1 MADSENNP
9 LENPAGST
17 SADQTSANFEI
28 RKIYLKDASCE
39 SPNAPAIFLSNNQQ
53 PDVSIDASIK
63 VAQLDQDDYFDVILG
78 ITVTSTVEDQTAFL
92 VEVHQAGVFHITG
105 VPEED
110 MPLALQIACPNVLL
124 PFAREAIS
132 DLVTKA
138 GFPQL
143 LLSPI
148 NFEALYQQKI
158 AQEQAAAQADE
169 NAPH

>member
-1 MADSENNP
+1 MADSENNAV
-9 LENPAGST
+9 NNQAGAT
-17 SADQTSANFEI
+17 GAEKPDANFEI

-39 SPNAPAIFLSNNQQ
+39 SPNSPGIFLTSNQQ

-63 VAQLDQDDYFDVILG
+63 VGKLDQEDYYDVVLG
-78 ITVTSTVEDQTAFL
+78 ITVTSKVEEQTAFL
-92 VEVHQAGVFHITG
+92 VEVHQAGVFHIAG
-105 VPEED
+105 VADED

-148 NFEALYQQKI
+148 NFEALYQQKV
-158 AQEQAAAQADE
+158 AQEKAAPDDE
-169 NAPH
+169 TAH